1 MALKKKTINLGIR
14 FYLLSLTLISCLSVN
29 LKSYGQTINDTICL
43 SKDDF
48 KLMMIDLH
56 QYQILRTID
65 SNNMVIIA
73 TQKDMLSNAE
83 SVMFNQVK
91 IIANKDIQLNLL
103 KSKARRDKW
112 IIGGTLGAG
121 LLIGILTAVLIN

>member
-1 MALKKKTINLGIR
+1 M
-14 FYLLSLTLISCLSVN
+14 N

-65 SNNMVIIA
+65 SNNMVIIT
-73 TQKDMLSNAE
+73 TQRDMLSNAE